1 MGTPLIELRQVALCF
16 QSDGPCLFQDL
27 NWTLPDPCWTAL
39 VGPSGSGKTSLIHM
53 IAGLDKPT
61 RGEVW
66 VGGQNLVKLDDRALS
81 LHRQKTVGTAF
92 QHFHLQGERSA
103 LENLLLPLY
112 FSGGDLRLG
121 RQRAQSLCDSLE
133 LTPWLEKPVSQM
145 SGGQRQRLALIRA
158 LMNQPRLL
166 LADEPIGNLDAA
178 SAERV
183 LALLRQERE
192 QGLSMLVVTH
202 DDFLLK
208 GVEHIFRLE
217 KGSLEAVS

>member
-16 QSDGPCLFQDL
+16 QSNGPCLFQDL

-61 RGEVW
+61 QGEVW
-66 VGGQNLVKLDDRALS
+66 VGGQNLLKLDDEALS

-92 QHFHLQGERSA
+92 QHFHLQSERSA

-112 FSGGDLRLG
+112 FSGGDLHDG
-121 RQRAQSLCDSLE
+121 RQRACALCERLE

-158 LMNQPRLL
+158 LMNKPRLL

-183 LALLRQERE
+183 LDLLRQERE